1 MVVLN
6 FTNKYNEKIWAL
18 QILTNE
24 SGEIDIV
31 NSKGNIYIGDIK
43 GYDWCFYSNDKMY
56 NIRLEEEDNS
66 LNIFGKKTI
75 LDDLIKINK
84 LKVEDQTI
92 WDSENEDWINDN
104 VDYFIGQAK
113 RIAEKY
119 GINIDDNPRHFME
132 DPDWESE
139 TDSIVLDRMGWD
151 ICSKTEKHLRK
162 LLEY

>member
-24 SGEIDIV
+24 FGEINIV
-31 NSKGNIYIGDIK
+31 NSKGNICISDLK
-43 GYDWCFYSNDKMY
+43 AYDWCFYSNDGMY
-56 NIRLEEEDNS
+56 NIQLEEEDNS

-75 LDDLIKINK
+75 LNDLIEINK
-84 LKVEDQTI
+84 LKAEDQTI
-92 WDSENEDWINDN
+92 WNSEDEDWINDN
-104 VDYFIGQAK
+104 VDYLIDHAK

-119 GINIDDNPRHFME
+119 GIDIDDNPRHFIE
-132 DPDWESE
+132 NPEWEYT
-139 TDSIVLDRMGWD
+139 TDTVVLNRMGWD
-151 ICSKTEKHLRK
+151 ICNKTEKHLKK